1 MSHMH
6 VFDTLAFAKKLRDAG
21 YTETQAEALVEA
33 QSSVFREMLDS
44 TLATKDDLR
53 QIRDEIVGAIR
64 EEMDARFQ
72 RVDQRFMGTDGR
84 FKEIDARFNDIDAH
98 FKDIDA
104 RFKDIDAHFRRIDAR
119 FGEVDR
125 RFQGVETRLV
135 SLENRV
141 DQLGLQLTVRI
152 GGMIMISLGVVLAAM
167 RYMT

>member
-1 MSHMH
+1 MH

-53 QIRDEIVGAIR
+53 QMRDEIVGEIR

-72 RVDQRFMGTDGR
+72 RVDERFTGIDTR
-84 FKEIDARFNDIDAH
+84 FKE
-98 FKDIDA
+98 
-104 RFKDIDAHFRRIDAR
+104 IDAR

-125 RFQGVETRLV
+125 RFQGVETRLG

-152 GGMIMISLGVVLAAM
+152 GGMIMISLGILLAAM

>member
-21 YTETQAEALVEA
+21 YTEAQAEALVEALVEA

-53 QIRDEIVGAIR
+53 QMRDEIVGEIR

-72 RVDQRFMGTDGR
+72 RVDERFMG
-84 FKEIDARFNDIDAH
+84 
-98 FKDIDA
+98 IDA
-104 RFKDIDAHFRRIDAR
+104 RFKGIDAR
-119 FGEVDR
+119 LGEVDR
-125 RFQGVETRLV
+125 RFQGVETRLG

-152 GGMIMISLGVVLAAM
+152 GGMIMISLGILLAAM

>member
-1 MSHMH
+1 MH

-53 QIRDEIVGAIR
+53 QMRDEIVGEIR

-72 RVDQRFMGTDGR
+72 RVDERFMG
-84 FKEIDARFNDIDAH
+84 
-98 FKDIDA
+98 IDA
-104 RFKDIDAHFRRIDAR
+104 RFKDIDAR

-125 RFQGVETRLV
+125 RFQGVETRLG

-152 GGMIMISLGVVLAAM
+152 GGMIMISLGILLAAM

>member
-1 MSHMH
+1 
-6 VFDTLAFAKKLRDAG
+6 
-21 YTETQAEALVEA
+21 
-33 QSSVFREMLDS
+33 VFREMLDS

-53 QIRDEIVGAIR
+53 QMRDEIVGEIR

-72 RVDQRFMGTDGR
+72 RVDERFMG
-84 FKEIDARFNDIDAH
+84 
-98 FKDIDA
+98 IDA
-104 RFKDIDAHFRRIDAR
+104 RFKEIDAR

-125 RFQGVETRLV
+125 RFQGVETRLG

-152 GGMIMISLGVVLAAM
+152 GGMIMISLGILLAAM

>member
-1 MSHMH
+1 MH

-33 QSSVFREMLDS
+33 QSSVFQEMLDS

-53 QIRDEIVGAIR
+53 QLRHEIVGEIR

-72 RVDQRFMGTDGR
+72 QVDARFAQVDGR
-84 FKEIDARFNDIDAH
+84 FKE
-98 FKDIDA
+98 
-104 RFKDIDAHFRRIDAR
+104 IDAR

-125 RFQGVETRLV
+125 RFHGIETRLG

-141 DQLGLQLTVRI
+141 DKLGLQLTVRL
-152 GGMIMISLGVVLAAM
+152 GGMIMISLGIMLAAM
-167 RYMT
+167 RYMTL

>member
-1 MSHMH
+1 MH

-53 QIRDEIVGAIR
+53 QMRDEIVGEIR

-72 RVDQRFMGTDGR
+72 RVDERFMG
-84 FKEIDARFNDIDAH
+84 
-98 FKDIDA
+98 IDA
-104 RFKDIDAHFRRIDAR
+104 RFKEIDAR

-125 RFQGVETRLV
+125 RFQGVETRLG

-141 DQLGLQLTVRI
+141 DQLGLQLTARI
-152 GGMIMISLGVVLAAM
+152 GGMIMISLGILLAAM

>member
-1 MSHMH
+1 MH

-53 QIRDEIVGAIR
+53 QMRDEIVGEIR

-72 RVDQRFMGTDGR
+72 RVDERFMGIDGRFKGIDGR
-84 FKEIDARFNDIDAH
+84 FKE
-98 FKDIDA
+98 IDA
-104 RFKDIDAHFRRIDAR
+104 RFKDIDAHFKKIDAR
-119 FGEVDR
+119 FGDVDR
-125 RFQGVETRLV
+125 RFQGVETRLG
-135 SLENRV
+135 SLEHRV

-152 GGMIMISLGVVLAAM
+152 GGMIMISLGILLAAM

>member
-1 MSHMH
+1 MH

-53 QIRDEIVGAIR
+53 QMRDEIVGEIR

-72 RVDQRFMGTDGR
+72 RVDERFIGIDGR
-84 FKEIDARFNDIDAH
+84 FKEIDARF
-98 FKDIDA
+98 KD
-104 RFKDIDAHFRRIDAR
+104 FRRIDAR
-119 FGEVDR
+119 FGEVDK
-125 RFQGVETRLV
+125 RFQGVETRLG

-141 DQLGLQLTVRI
+141 DNWVCSSRYA
-152 GGMIMISLGVVLAAM
+152 SAA
-167 RYMT
+167 

>member
-1 MSHMH
+1 MH

-53 QIRDEIVGAIR
+53 QMRDEIVGEIR

-72 RVDQRFMGTDGR
+72 RVDERFMGIDAR
-84 FKEIDARFNDIDAH
+84 FKEIDARF
-98 FKDIDA
+98 
-104 RFKDIDAHFRRIDAR
+104 
-119 FGEVDR
+119 GEVER
-125 RFQGVETRLV
+125 RFQGVETRLG

-152 GGMIMISLGVVLAAM
+152 GGMIMISLGILLAAM

>member
-1 MSHMH
+1 MH

-53 QIRDEIVGAIR
+53 QMRDEIVGEIR

-72 RVDQRFMGTDGR
+72 RVDERFMG
-84 FKEIDARFNDIDAH
+84 IDARFN
-98 FKDIDA
+98 
-104 RFKDIDAHFRRIDAR
+104 IDAR

-125 RFQGVETRLV
+125 RFQGVETRLG

-152 GGMIMISLGVVLAAM
+152 GGMIMISLGILLAAM

>member
-1 MSHMH
+1 MH

-53 QIRDEIVGAIR
+53 QMRDEIVGEIR

-72 RVDQRFMGTDGR
+72 RVDERFMG
-84 FKEIDARFNDIDAH
+84 
-98 FKDIDA
+98 IDA
-104 RFKDIDAHFRRIDAR
+104 RFKEIDAR

-125 RFQGVETRLV
+125 RFQGVETRLG

-152 GGMIMISLGVVLAAM
+152 GGMIMISLGILLAAM

>member
-1 MSHMH
+1 MH

-53 QIRDEIVGAIR
+53 QMRDEIVGEIR

-72 RVDQRFMGTDGR
+72 RVDERFMG
-84 FKEIDARFNDIDAH
+84 
-98 FKDIDA
+98 IDA
-104 RFKDIDAHFRRIDAR
+104 RFKEIDAR

-125 RFQGVETRLV
+125 RFQGVETRLG
-135 SLENRV
+135 SLENRL
-141 DQLGLQLTVRI
+141 DRLGLQLTVRI
-152 GGMIMISLGVVLAAM
+152 GAMIMISLGILLAAM

>member
-21 YTETQAEALVEA
+21 YTEAQAEALVEA
-33 QSSVFREMLDS
+33 QSSVFQEMLDS

-53 QIRDEIVGAIR
+53 QLRHEIVGEIR

-72 RVDQRFMGTDGR
+72 QV
-84 FKEIDARFNDIDAH
+84 
-98 FKDIDA
+98 DA
-104 RFKDIDAHFRRIDAR
+104 RFKDIDAR

-125 RFQGVETRLV
+125 RFQGVETRLG

-141 DQLGLQLTVRI
+141 DKLGLQLTVRL
-152 GGMIMISLGVVLAAM
+152 GGMIMISLGIMLAAM
-167 RYMT
+167 RYMTL

>member
-1 MSHMH
+1 MH

-53 QIRDEIVGAIR
+53 QMRDEIVGEIR

-72 RVDQRFMGTDGR
+72 RVDERFMGIDARFKEIDTR
-84 FKEIDARFNDIDAH
+84 FKEIDAH
-98 FKDIDA
+98 FKE
-104 RFKDIDAHFRRIDAR
+104 IDAR
-119 FGEVDR
+119 FGEVDM
-125 RFQGVETRLV
+125 RFQGMEARLG

-152 GGMIMISLGVVLAAM
+152 GGMIMISLGILLAAM

>member
-1 MSHMH
+1 MH

-21 YTETQAEALVEA
+21 YTEAQAEALVEA

-53 QIRDEIVGAIR
+53 QMRDEIVGEIR

-72 RVDQRFMGTDGR
+72 RVDERFMG
-84 FKEIDARFNDIDAH
+84 
-98 FKDIDA
+98 IDA
-104 RFKDIDAHFRRIDAR
+104 RFKEIDAR

-125 RFQGVETRLV
+125 RFQGVETRLG

-152 GGMIMISLGVVLAAM
+152 GGMIMISLGILLAAM

>member
-1 MSHMH
+1 MH

-33 QSSVFREMLDS
+33 QSSVFQEMLDS

-53 QIRDEIVGAIR
+53 QLRHEIVGEIR

-72 RVDQRFMGTDGR
+72 QV
-84 FKEIDARFNDIDAH
+84 
-98 FKDIDA
+98 DA
-104 RFKDIDAHFRRIDAR
+104 RFKDIDAR

-125 RFQGVETRLV
+125 RFQGVETRLG

-141 DQLGLQLTVRI
+141 DKLGLQLTVRL
-152 GGMIMISLGVVLAAM
+152 GGMIMISLGIMLAAM
-167 RYMT
+167 RYMTL

>member
-1 MSHMH
+1 MH

-53 QIRDEIVGAIR
+53 QMRDEIVGEIR

-72 RVDQRFMGTDGR
+72 RVDERFLGIDGR
-84 FKEIDARFNDIDAH
+84 FKE
-98 FKDIDA
+98 IDA
-104 RFKDIDAHFRRIDAR
+104 RFKDIDAHFKEIDAR

-125 RFQGVETRLV
+125 RFQGVETHLG

-152 GGMIMISLGVVLAAM
+152 GGMIMISLGILLAAM

>member
-1 MSHMH
+1 MH

-53 QIRDEIVGAIR
+53 QMRDEIVGEIR

-72 RVDQRFMGTDGR
+72 RVDERFMG
-84 FKEIDARFNDIDAH
+84 
-98 FKDIDA
+98 IDA
-104 RFKDIDAHFRRIDAR
+104 RFKEIDAR

-125 RFQGVETRLV
+125 RFQGVETHLG

-152 GGMIMISLGVVLAAM
+152 GGMIMISLGILLAAM

>member
-1 MSHMH
+1 MH

-53 QIRDEIVGAIR
+53 QMRDEIVGEIR

-72 RVDQRFMGTDGR
+72 RVDER
-84 FKEIDARFNDIDAH
+84 FKEIDGR

-104 RFKDIDAHFRRIDAR
+104 RFGD
-119 FGEVDR
+119 VDR
-125 RFQGVETRLV
+125 RFQGVETRLG
-135 SLENRV
+135 SLEHRV
-141 DQLGLQLTVRI
+141 DRLGLQLTVRI
-152 GGMIMISLGVVLAAM
+152 GGMIMISLGILLAAM

>member
-1 MSHMH
+1 MH

-53 QIRDEIVGAIR
+53 QMRDEIVGEIR

-72 RVDQRFMGTDGR
+72 RVD
-84 FKEIDARFNDIDAH
+84 E
-98 FKDIDA
+98 
-104 RFKDIDAHFRRIDAR
+104 RFKDIDAR

-125 RFQGVETRLV
+125 RFQGVETRLG

-152 GGMIMISLGVVLAAM
+152 GGMIMISLGILLAAM

>member
-1 MSHMH
+1 MH

-53 QIRDEIVGAIR
+53 QMRDEIVGEIR

-72 RVDQRFMGTDGR
+72 RVD
-84 FKEIDARFNDIDAH
+84 E
-98 FKDIDA
+98 
-104 RFKDIDAHFRRIDAR
+104 RFKDIDAR

-125 RFQGVETRLV
+125 RFQGVETRLGA
-135 SLENRV
+135 LENRV

-152 GGMIMISLGVVLAAM
+152 GGMIMISLGILLAAM

>member
-1 MSHMH
+1 MH

-53 QIRDEIVGAIR
+53 QMRDEIVGEIR

-72 RVDQRFMGTDGR
+72 RVDERFMGIDGR
-84 FKEIDARFNDIDAH
+84 FKE
-98 FKDIDA
+98 IDA
-104 RFKDIDAHFRRIDAR
+104 RFKDIDAHFKKIDAR
-119 FGEVDR
+119 FGDVDR
-125 RFQGVETRLV
+125 RFQGVETRLG
-135 SLENRV
+135 SLEHRV

-152 GGMIMISLGVVLAAM
+152 GGMIMISLGILLAAM

>member
-1 MSHMH
+1 MH

-33 QSSVFREMLDS
+33 QSSVCREMLDS

-53 QIRDEIVGAIR
+53 QMRDEIVGEIR

-72 RVDQRFMGTDGR
+72 RVDERFMG
-84 FKEIDARFNDIDAH
+84 
-98 FKDIDA
+98 IDA
-104 RFKDIDAHFRRIDAR
+104 RFKEIDAR

-125 RFQGVETRLV
+125 RFQGVETRLG

-141 DQLGLQLTVRI
+141 GQLGLQLTVRI
-152 GGMIMISLGVVLAAM
+152 GGMIMISLGILLAAM

>member
-1 MSHMH
+1 MH

-53 QIRDEIVGAIR
+53 QMRDEIVGEIR

-72 RVDQRFMGTDGR
+72 RVDER
-84 FKEIDARFNDIDAH
+84 FKG
-98 FKDIDA
+98 IDA
-104 RFKDIDAHFRRIDAR
+104 RFKEIDAR

-125 RFQGVETRLV
+125 RFQGVETRLG

-152 GGMIMISLGVVLAAM
+152 GGMIMISLGILLAAM

>member
-1 MSHMH
+1 MH

-21 YTETQAEALVEA
+21 YTEAQAEALVEA

-53 QIRDEIVGAIR
+53 QMRDEIVGEIR

-72 RVDQRFMGTDGR
+72 RVD
-84 FKEIDARFNDIDAH
+84 E
-98 FKDIDA
+98 
-104 RFKDIDAHFRRIDAR
+104 RFKDIDAR

-125 RFQGVETRLV
+125 RFQGVETRLG

-152 GGMIMISLGVVLAAM
+152 GGMIMISLGILLAAM

>member
-1 MSHMH
+1 MH

-53 QIRDEIVGAIR
+53 QMRDEIVGEIR

-72 RVDQRFMGTDGR
+72 RVDERFTG
-84 FKEIDARFNDIDAH
+84 
-98 FKDIDA
+98 IDA
-104 RFKDIDAHFRRIDAR
+104 RFKEIDAR

-125 RFQGVETRLV
+125 RFQGVETRLG

-152 GGMIMISLGVVLAAM
+152 GGMIMISLGILLAAM

>member
-1 MSHMH
+1 MH

-53 QIRDEIVGAIR
+53 QMRDEIVGEIR

-72 RVDQRFMGTDGR
+72 RVDERFMGIDAR
-84 FKEIDARFNDIDAH
+84 FKEIDARF
-98 FKDIDA
+98 KE
-104 RFKDIDAHFRRIDAR
+104 IDAR
-119 FGEVDR
+119 FGEVDM
-125 RFQGVETRLV
+125 RFQGVEARLG

-152 GGMIMISLGVVLAAM
+152 GGMIMISLGILLAAM

>member
-1 MSHMH
+1 MH

-53 QIRDEIVGAIR
+53 QMRDEIVGEIR

-72 RVDQRFMGTDGR
+72 RVDERFMG
-84 FKEIDARFNDIDAH
+84 
-98 FKDIDA
+98 IDA
-104 RFKDIDAHFRRIDAR
+104 RFKDIDAR
-119 FGEVDR
+119 FGEVDK

-135 SLENRV
+135 SLEHRV

-152 GGMIMISLGVVLAAM
+152 GGMIMISVGILLAAM